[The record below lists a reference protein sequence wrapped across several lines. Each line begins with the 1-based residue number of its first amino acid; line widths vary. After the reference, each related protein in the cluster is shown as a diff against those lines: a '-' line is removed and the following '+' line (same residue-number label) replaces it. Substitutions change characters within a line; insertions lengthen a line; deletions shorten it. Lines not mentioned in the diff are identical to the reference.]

1 MDKCNKMYSAIH
13 HMVTYPVDSIKIYP
27 PLDYPAVPCGTDLG
41 IAGLI
46 VLYFAIGVFGIVFC
60 KAQNYFQQWG
70 KPQNIIVSGKIEKH
84 LTWED

>member
-1 MDKCNKMYSAIH
+1 MYSAIH
-13 HMVTYPVDSIKIYP
+13 HIVTYPVDSIKIYP
-27 PLDYPAVPCGTDLG
+27 PLNYPAVPCGTDLG
-41 IAGLI
+41 IAGCI
-46 VLYFAIGVFGIVFC
+46 VLYIIIGVFGIVFC